1 MIRTFLQMP
10 KKDLD
15 KFLNKISQLNS
26 IVNLI
31 NESKSKR
38 EELTSCK
45 THEEVIKVTTSWG
58 FNIGSRW
65 GE

>member
-1 MIRTFLQMP
+1 MP